1 MPDSAPCTFYICG
14 HSHCPTLS
22 GGAIESAA
30 PSAPFLHYT
39 RPVTSILGDWKL
51 DAALGSCL
59 LLGLRHGFDYDH
71 LAAIS
76 DITAVQRNWRSGLR
90 LGMTYALGH
99 AFTVAA
105 LGIAVLELHMGLPQ
119 GLDHWT
125 ERLIGLTLI
134 VLGIGVVAGIL
145 RKDAHGHSH
154 SRIESRLAIAING
167 VLWLAWQVRRIW
179 NRRPPSPS
187 AFSGCTTE
195 NRSSSSAYSTAS
207 ALKPPASWPSSSS
220 PPIWAEPR
228 AASWAWRLLY
238 RPGGHECGHDRL
250 HGRSLPRQRPHHP
263 RFYHAIAWTGAAYS
277 CIIGSSSSSGS
288 PTICRRWDKT
298 GAGFRGSESDQPT
311 SCGQR

>member
-1 MPDSAPCTFYICG
+1 MIP
-14 HSHCPTLS
+14 
-22 GGAIESAA
+22 
-30 PSAPFLHYT
+30 
-39 RPVTSILGDWKL
+39 ILGDWKL

-105 LGIAVLELHMGLPQ
+105 LGVAVLQLHMGLPE

-134 VLGIGVVAGIL
+134 LLGIGVIAGIL

-167 VLWLAWQVRRIW
+167 ILWLAWQVRRRFQWIY
-179 NRRPPSPS
+179 NGKSVFLIGMLHGVGAETPSQLALFFLTANLGGTS
-187 AFSGCTTE
+187 RGMFGLAAFAVGLVAM
-195 NRSSSSAYSTAS
+195 NALMTAS
-207 ALKPPASWPSSSS
+207 MGGAF
-220 PPIWAEPR
+220 R
-228 AASWAWRLLY
+228 AT
-238 RPGGHECGHDRL
+238 G
-250 HGRSLPRQRPHHP
+250 HHP

-277 CIIGSSSSSGS
+277 CIIGLIFLFGVSGHL
-288 PTICRRWDKT
+288 PAL
-298 GAGFRGSESDQPT
+298 G
-311 SCGQR
+311 

>member
-1 MPDSAPCTFYICG
+1 MTP
-14 HSHCPTLS
+14 
-22 GGAIESAA
+22 
-30 PSAPFLHYT
+30 
-39 RPVTSILGDWKL
+39 ILGDWKL

-59 LLGLRHGFDYDH
+59 VLGLRHGFDYDH

-76 DITAVQRNWRSGLR
+76 DITAVQRNWCSGLR

-105 LGIAVLELHMGLPQ
+105 LGVAVLELHMGLPE

-167 VLWLAWQVRRIW
+167 VLWMAWKVRRIW
-179 NRRPPSPS
+179 NRQAPQPERFQWMYNGKSVFLIGMLHGVGAETPSQLALFFLTANLGGTS
-187 AFSGCTTE
+187 RGMLGLAAFSVGLVAM
-195 NRSSSSAYSTAS
+195 NALMTAS
-207 ALKPPASWPSSSS
+207 MGGAFRAS
-220 PPIWAEPR
+220 
-228 AASWAWRLLY
+228 
-238 RPGGHECGHDRL
+238 G
-250 HGRSLPRQRPHHP
+250 HHP

-277 CIIGSSSSSGS
+277 FVIGLIFLFG
-288 PTICRRWDKT
+288 I
-298 GAGFRGSESDQPT
+298 SDHLPAL
-311 SCGQR
+311 G

>member
-1 MPDSAPCTFYICG
+1 M
-14 HSHCPTLS
+14 
-22 GGAIESAA
+22 
-30 PSAPFLHYT
+30 
-39 RPVTSILGDWKL
+39 TSLLGDWKL

-76 DITAVQRNWRSGLR
+76 DITAVQRSWRSGLR

-105 LGIAVLELHMGLPQ
+105 LGIAVLELHMGLPE

-167 VLWLAWQVRRIW
+167 ILWLAWQVRRCW
-179 NRRPPSPS
+179 NWEAPKPERFQWMYNGKSVFVIGILHGIGAETPSQLALFFLTANLGGTS
-187 AFSGCTTE
+187 RGILGLAAFSVGLVAM
-195 NRSSSSAYSTAS
+195 NAVMTAS
-207 ALKPPASWPSSSS
+207 MGGAFRAS
-220 PPIWAEPR
+220 
-228 AASWAWRLLY
+228 
-238 RPGGHECGHDRL
+238 GH
-250 HGRSLPRQRPHHP
+250 HHP
-263 RFYHAIAWTGAAYS
+263 RFYHVIAWTGAAYS
-277 CIIGSSSSSGS
+277 CIIGFIFLFG
-288 PTICRRWDKT
+288 I
-298 GAGFRGSESDQPT
+298 SDHLPPL
-311 SCGQR
+311 G